1 LTESLLMWTRTGP
14 GLLALVLMLQGCSS
28 GSDAPVQRELSIA
41 PAPVACA
48 GAPAQTCLS
57 VSEPNGDR
65 WLMRLDEIDGFAYEP
80 GFTYQVLVEEPP
92 LNEEQAVVPRLR
104 LVRVVSREPAAG
116 AAEQSLLTRAK
127 WRLESIAPA
136 ASGAQPQAWPESGIT
151 ARFHPGGWVDGF
163 AGCDG
168 YLAALS
174 VDGEK
179 LTISAPSTSSELCAA
194 EAAAR
199 QRTYLQ
205 ELAKALSWTASGDS
219 LEIKLLDRGSMRF
232 RAGS

>member
-1 LTESLLMWTRTGP
+1 LTEGLLMWTRTGP
-14 GLLALVLMLQGCSS
+14 GLVALLLMLQGCSS
-28 GSDAPVQRELSIA
+28 GSDAPVERELSIA

-48 GAPAQTCLS
+48 GDPAQTCLS
-57 VSEPNGDR
+57 VSEPNGDT
-65 WLMRLDEIDGFAYEP
+65 WLMRLDEIDGFAYAP
-80 GFTYQVLVEEPP
+80 GFTYHVLVEEPP
-92 LNEEQAVVPRLR
+92 LSQEQAVVPRLR
-104 LVRVVSREPAAG
+104 LVRVLSKEPAAG
-116 AAEQSLLTRAK
+116 AAEQSLLTRAE

-136 ASGAQPQAWPESGIT
+136 ASGAPPQAWPESAIT

-163 AGCDG
+163 AGCDR
-168 YLAALS
+168 YLAALA

-179 LTISAPSTSSELCAA
+179 VKVSAPATSGALCAG

-219 LEIKLLDRGSMRF
+219 LEIKLLDGGSMRF
-232 RAGS
+232 RAG